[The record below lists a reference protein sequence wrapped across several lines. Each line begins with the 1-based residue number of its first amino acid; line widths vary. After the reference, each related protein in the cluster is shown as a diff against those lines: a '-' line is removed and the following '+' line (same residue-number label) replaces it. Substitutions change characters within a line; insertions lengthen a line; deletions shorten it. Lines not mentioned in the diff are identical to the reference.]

1 MSTYA
6 ESATLRPQAEKTDYR
21 RPSSFRT
28 AGMVIAVA
36 GLMVAAVPLI
46 ADIAVS
52 NDADNADTLAWSFGL
67 NFTAVSMIMVGIAT
81 TLVGILVRLWLRVD
95 SVKAA
100 LPLLKPTGEAA
111 EPERTGEVDTPQGRA
126 TVTPS
131 PPKPIWI
138 HRMAEN
144 LWVPMI
150 AMGPMIIVLGFILA
164 LVQSGEDNAE
174 TFLDLSGWVQGLQ
187 FLGIVITL
195 SGISFILG
203 TILSSLRKGGGEVQQ
218 HLGVSIRTLKVPNTA
233 WAFVALMMM
242 GMMVAMVQFVLYLV
256 AIGRDDPNVWFA
268 WLGPLAQLGIGLML
282 MGIVLALFT
291 IGTVLAFQFDR
302 LQTIIRTGR

>member
-6 ESATLRPQAEKTDYR
+6 ESATLRPRAEKTDYR
-21 RPSSFRT
+21 QPSTFRT
-28 AGMVIAVA
+28 AGLVIAVA

-46 ADIAVS
+46 ADIAVA
-52 NDADNADTLAWSFGL
+52 DDPADNADTLAWSFGL
-67 NFTAVSMIMVGIAT
+67 NFTAFSMIMLGIAT

-95 SVKAA
+95 SVKTA
-100 LPLLKPTGEAA
+100 LPLLKPAGEA
-111 EPERTGEVDTPQGRA
+111 EPERSGEVDTPQGRA
-126 TVTPS
+126 QVTPS
-131 PPKPIWI
+131 PPEPIWI
-138 HRMAEN
+138 HKMAEN

-150 AMGPMIIVLGFILA
+150 AMGPMVIVLGFILA
-164 LVQSGEDNAE
+164 LIQSGEGDAE
-174 TFLDLSGWVQGLQ
+174 TFLDLAGWVQGLQ
-187 FLGIVITL
+187 FLGIAMTL
-195 SGISFILG
+195 GGISFILG

-218 HLGVSIRTLKVPNTA
+218 SLGVSIRTLKIPATA
-233 WAFVALMMM
+233 WAFVGLMMM
-242 GMMVAMVQFVLYLV
+242 GMMVAIFQFIFYLI
-256 AIGRDDPNVWFA
+256 AIGRDDPGVWFA